1 MSTPTRHSFVSEI
14 LTVIGDAMAT
24 ASAVQQGRQPKARNL
39 RGLGIDP
46 AQFREIG
53 RYY

>member
-1 MSTPTRHSFVSEI
+1 MSDQTRHSLVSEI
-14 LTVIGDAMAT
+14 LTVIGDALAS

-46 AQFREIG
+46 VEFRKIG
-53 RYY
+53 RF

>member
-1 MSTPTRHSFVSEI
+1 MSTQTTRSFVSEI
-14 LTVIGDAMAT
+14 LTVIGDALAT
-24 ASAVQQGRQPKARNL
+24 ASAVQQGRQPKAKNL

-46 AQFREIG
+46 AQFRTIG